1 MTGQDELRSKR
12 TNPSQAL
19 YHGLLS
25 GEFAQQYH
33 DYFLTILNYGS
44 KVAGLLIL
52 PQAWVPPFVALP
64 AWLSKT
70 WQENPEGWVVESSRQ
85 GVDLAAAHNVV
96 TGGGALDVI
105 VRSSAVG
112 EGLDDRGLYRSIV
125 LKRGSTLDDFTAA
138 LETIYREFTEVGR
151 HKHMGICLQR
161 YFAPDVAGHVS
172 NEVHLSATRNQWK
185 YEIELPSYGPE
196 KGLNSKFADPASE
209 AEALQVRG
217 QGALA
222 RMLRKAC
229 HWINL
234 RVDAR
239 AHVEWCVS
247 GGDLWIVQL
256 DQESPISS
264 GENPH
269 IMPATHFADPVPA
282 PPARC
287 FKLHRI
293 QDDTPWKKLNNIR
306 DFWVGKEPPKHQLFY
321 ATADEVKRA
330 MRLDSGLLL
339 GEEIDHLTCR
349 RAVIRTD
356 CRDPAVKAFNLPRT
370 HTVDGP
376 TAVRWL
382 NATIDEMAA
391 KGASPTDV
399 CFILHRYIPARAAA
413 WSYYSPGDALVRIDC
428 LWGLPDGLQFLS
440 HDSFEIDARTD
451 EELAAEVR
459 FKRNILQEQKDGSW
473 RYVGVARQFGRDR
486 VLSSDALRHIAA
498 QTVAVAGRVNER
510 AQIMW
515 FCDLPEGL
523 DLGRHLPWYR
533 SRDYL
538 THRRVE
544 RPPYRSKQVRTLR
557 DLDEI
562 SAEPPPFI
570 IVAQPEA
577 DLVRDDDRFL
587 DRVIEIAKSKDV
599 PVELPGSTLG
609 HAYYR
614 LRDAGVIVVS
624 SQPKYSRARGKTAH
638 RKLVRDDVP
647 SSIAAKG
654 ETVTFGRLSR
664 EDAVTALVTKLFEE
678 GLEVNSAVGDEA
690 RLEELADVLEVLRG
704 LVSVG
709 GVAWEAVVEA
719 ADRKRSKR
727 GGFEQ
732 HLVLLETAKP
742 KRAEQMGEQGTGE
755 SGPLVS
761 LRNIGGPSVKEG
773 KITIPFTTLVA
784 GATMPIDV
792 VMHGSRLSVTTSIGS
807 DGVTLLVSPVPE
819 EDLDVVDQPTLFDF
833 FEAESE

>member
-1 MTGQDELRSKR
+1 MGKIEL
-12 TNPSQAL
+12 PSEQTDQPKAL

-25 GEFAQQYH
+25 GELVQEYH
-33 DYFLTILNYGS
+33 DYFVTILNYGS

-64 AWLSKT
+64 AWLSKE
-70 WQENPEGWVVESSRQ
+70 WQEAPDNWVARSSQ
-85 GVDLAAAHNVV
+85 LGVDLARAYDVV
-96 TGGGALDVI
+96 SRSGSLDVI

-112 EGLDDRGLYRSIV
+112 EGLDDRGLYRSVV
-125 LKRGSTLDDFTAA
+125 LERGASFDDFVVA
-138 LETIYREFTEVGR
+138 LETIYREFAGVGR
-151 HKHMGICLQR
+151 HRQMGICLQR
-161 YFAPDVAGHVS
+161 YFKPEVAGHVS

-185 YEIELPSYGPE
+185 YEIEFPSYGPE
-196 KGLNSKFADPASE
+196 KGLNSKFADPAPE
-209 AEALQVRG
+209 AEPLQVRR

-222 RMLRKAC
+222 GILRKAC

-239 AHVEWCVS
+239 AHVEWCVAN
-247 GGDLWIVQL
+247 GDLWVVQL

-269 IMPATHFADPVPA
+269 RMPDTHFADPVP
-282 PPARC
+282 PPVQRC

-306 DFWVGKEPPKHQLFY
+306 DFWVGKDPPKHQLFY
-321 ATADEVKRA
+321 ATADEVMA
-330 MRLDSGLLL
+330 SLESDGGLLL
-339 GEEIDHLTCR
+339 REEIDHLTSR

-356 CRDPAVKAFNLPRT
+356 CRDPSVKVFNLPRT
-370 HTVDGP
+370 HTVDGQ
-376 TAVRWL
+376 TALQWL
-382 NATIDEMAA
+382 RETTEEMTL
-391 KGASPTDV
+391 KGAAATDV

-473 RYVGVARQFGRDR
+473 KYVAVARQFGRDR
-486 VLSSDALRHIAA
+486 VLSSDALRHLAA
-498 QTVAVAGRVNER
+498 QTVAVARRVNER

-515 FCDLPEGL
+515 FCDLPEELG
-523 DLGRHLPWYR
+523 LGRHLPWYR

-544 RPPYRSKQVRTLR
+544 RPPYRSKHVRTLA
-557 DLDEI
+557 DLEAI
-562 SAEPPPFI
+562 ASEPPPFI

-587 DRVIEIAKSKDV
+587 DRVIDIARSKNV

-614 LRDAGVIVVS
+614 LRDAGIIVVS
-624 SQPKYSRARGKTAH
+624 SQPKYSRTRGKTAH
-638 RKLVRDDVP
+638 RKLVRDDIP

-654 ETVTFGRLSR
+654 ETVSFGRLSR

-678 GLEVNSAVGDEA
+678 GLEVNSAKGDQE

-709 GVAWEAVVEA
+709 GASWEDVVEA
-719 ADRKRSKR
+719 ADAKRRKR

-742 KRAEQMGEQGTGE
+742 KRAEHSGEQGTGE

-761 LRNIGGPSVKEG
+761 LRKMDGPSVKDG

-784 GATMPIDV
+784 GATLPIEV
-792 VMHGSRLSVTTSIGS
+792 PVLGARLVVTTFIGS
-807 DGVTLLVSPVPE
+807 DGVTLLLSPILE
-819 EDLDVVDQPTLFDF
+819 EDVDVANQPMLFDF
-833 FEAESE
+833 SEDVSH